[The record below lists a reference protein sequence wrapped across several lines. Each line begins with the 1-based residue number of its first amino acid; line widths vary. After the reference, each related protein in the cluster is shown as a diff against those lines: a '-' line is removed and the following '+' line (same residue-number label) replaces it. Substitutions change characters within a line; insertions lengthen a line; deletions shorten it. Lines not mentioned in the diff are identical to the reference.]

1 MLTVQ
6 EKKDIVGG
14 LVSQIK
20 DASAIYLGDFTGI
33 TVANLTELRVKM
45 REKGIK
51 VRVVKNTLLGR
62 ALKEANIEGLGS
74 YLVKPTTLIL
84 ANSEDPIEPAKVI
97 TEYHKSHEGL
107 LPIKVVEMSGAQYDG
122 SKIAELSKMPGKRE
136 LQAQIISLA
145 LGPGA
150 TLVGLL
156 KGPGG
161 VLAGQVKALVEK
173 LEKN

>member
-1 MLTVQ
+1 MLTV
-6 EKKDIVGG
+6 EKKKQIVED

-20 DASAIYLGDFTGI
+20 STSAIYLGDFTGI
-33 TVANLTELRVKM
+33 TVANLTELRDKM
-45 REKGIK
+45 RAKGIK
-51 VRVVKNTLLGR
+51 VTVVKNTLLGR
-62 ALKEANIEGLGS
+62 ALAECKVEGLDS
-74 YLVKPTTLIL
+74 YLCKPTTMIL
-84 ANSEDPIEPAKVI
+84 ANAEDPIEPAKI
-97 TEYHKSHEGL
+97 IAEYHKNHEGL
-107 LPIKVVEMSGAQYDG
+107 LPIKVVEMSGVKYPG
-122 SKIAELSKMPGKRE
+122 SKIADLSKMPGKRE

-145 LGPGA
+145 IGPGA